1 MIKENYASKIQQV
14 EKRMKQWEKR
24 SLSPIGKI
32 TVIKTLLL
40 PIFNNLLLSLPNP
53 NNAVLNSINE
63 IFYNF
68 LWNKKAKIKKS
79 VVVKQY
85 CEGGLQMINI
95 LGQKRNTAMYDFL
108 FTLPVIHF
116 FEKACSD

>member
-1 MIKENYASKIQQV
+1 MSKENYASKTQQV
-14 EKRMKQWEKR
+14 EKRIKQCDKR

-40 PIFNNLLLSLPNP
+40 PFFKLFLLSLSNL

-68 LWNKKAKIKKS
+68 LWNKNTKIKKNS
-79 VVVKQY
+79 IAK
-85 CEGGLQMINI
+85 G
-95 LGQKRNTAMYDFL
+95 D
-108 FTLPVIHF
+108 
-116 FEKACSD
+116 